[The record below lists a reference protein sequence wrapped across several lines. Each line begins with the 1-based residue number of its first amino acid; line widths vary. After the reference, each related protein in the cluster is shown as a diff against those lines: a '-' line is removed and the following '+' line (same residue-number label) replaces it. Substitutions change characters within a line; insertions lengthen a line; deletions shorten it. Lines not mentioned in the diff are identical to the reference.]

1 MSNTQYIL
9 DFVINAKFSDFSEQA
24 RTEAKMGMSDCM
36 GVTLA
41 GRRSNRRGLGKSRT
55 RRGASDGLGP
65 RLQDVGP

>member
-9 DFVINAKFSDFSEQA
+9 DFVINAKFSDSSEQA

-41 GRRSNRRGLGKSRT
+41 GAKQDAGQI
-55 RRGASDGLGP
+55 GADWAKAAQGAE
-65 RLQDVGP
+65 QATV